1 MIKQIKLQKA
11 DDTIIAM
18 MNDTQLFKV
27 SITDKS
33 INIEQL
39 YKDMSISKDDEFQN
53 KIEEGIDD
61 NKSAIDVLYD
71 NVKIFLDELIKK
83 ISDVLVGFDS
93 SKEENLLET
102 Q

>member
-1 MIKQIKLQKA
+1 MIKQIKLQKV
-11 DDTIIAM
+11 DDTIVAM

-27 SITDKS
+27 SIINKS

-39 YKDMSISKDDEFQN
+39 YKDMCISKDDDFQN
-53 KIEEGIDD
+53 KIEEGIGD

-83 ISDVLVGFDS
+83 ISNVLAGFDFYQ
-93 SKEENLLET
+93 EENLLET

>member
-1 MIKQIKLQKA
+1 MIKQIKLLKT
-11 DDTIIAM
+11 DDTIDAM
-18 MNDTQLFKV
+18 MNDIQLFKV

-53 KIEEGIDD
+53 KIEKGIVD

-83 ISDVLVGFDS
+83 ISDVLVSFDS